1 MHEKDG
7 NISTKL
13 VKLSHIDLQH
23 YTALI
28 AFKPYRS
35 LDFEGTDWYVSKIY
49 SVIVSNQSVLRQ

>member
-7 NISTKL
+7 NIGTKL
-13 VKLSHIDLQH
+13 VKLSRIDLQH

-35 LDFEGTDWYVSKIY
+35 LDFKGRDWYISKIY
-49 SVIVSNQSVLRQ
+49 SVILSNQSVLRQ